1 MGSVFADEAVFG
13 AEGVIDVGLLVVV
26 GEFDVDEAGCGP
38 GLFQDLHGCDQ
49 CRVWWA
55 GEFDV
60 DGFAGGFAVGKTTFV
75 GAISDIDPLTT
86 EAAMTKV
93 SEGVDDLGDATTKKS
108 ITVAMDFG
116 RVALGENLMLYLF
129 GTPGQERFRFMWD
142 DLVRGALGA
151 LVLVDTRRL
160 ESCYQAIDYYERNDI
175 PFVVAVNQFEGGP
188 RHRLDQVRT
197 ALNVAP
203 HVPLL
208 RFDARNREA
217 VKEVLVRLLDVLLA
231 RAGAPPN

>member
-1 MGSVFADEAVFG
+1 MTTHAVTAAATASAKIVVSGGFG
-13 AEGVIDVGLLVVV
+13 A
-26 GEFDVDEAGCGP
+26 
-38 GLFQDLHGCDQ
+38 
-49 CRVWWA
+49 
-55 GEFDV
+55 
-60 DGFAGGFAVGKTTFV
+60 GKTTLV
-75 GAISDIDPLTT
+75 NTISEIPPLRTEAELTT
-86 EAAMTKV
+86 AGL
-93 SEGVDDLGDATTKKS
+93 GVDDLEQLEQKTTT
-108 ITVAMDFG
+108 TVALDFG
-116 RVALGENLMLYLF
+116 RVTLGDDLRLYLF

-160 ESCYQAIDYYERNDI
+160 EACYDAIDYYERNGL
-175 PFVVAVNQFEGGP
+175 PFVVAVNQFEAGP
-188 RHRLDQVRT
+188 RHRLDQVRS

-231 RAGAPPN
+231 RVGATPD

>member
-1 MGSVFADEAVFG
+1 MAVTTAASAKIVVSGGFG
-13 AEGVIDVGLLVVV
+13 A
-26 GEFDVDEAGCGP
+26 
-38 GLFQDLHGCDQ
+38 
-49 CRVWWA
+49 
-55 GEFDV
+55 
-60 DGFAGGFAVGKTTFV
+60 GKTTLV
-75 GAISDIDPLTT
+75 STISEIPPLRTEAELTT
-86 EAAMTKV
+86 AGI
-93 SEGVDDLGDATTKKS
+93 GVDDLDQLEAKTTT
-108 ITVAMDFG
+108 TVALDFG
-116 RVALGENLMLYLF
+116 RVTLGEDLRLYLF
-129 GTPGQERFRFMWD
+129 GTPGQARFRFMWD

-160 ESCYQAIDYYERNDI
+160 ESCYEAIDYYERNDI

-231 RAGAPPN
+231 RAGAPPS